1 MDGCTEGILMSYS
14 RWSYSHWYTFWHIS
28 EDEDRMNALFEI
40 CTVAT
45 FKASELRSDLDGC
58 MAKVRKIATDATD
71 EDMEELKRYVQ
82 EFLKDVDKL
91 YPRGDPGGLKHDEK
105 GGTTTWHD

>member
-1 MDGCTEGILMSYS
+1 
-14 RWSYSHWYTFWHIS
+14 
-28 EDEDRMNALFEI
+28 
-40 CTVAT
+40 
-45 FKASELRSDLDGC
+45 